1 MNIEVE
7 IQDFLEKFVELVLK
21 AGLSISLSI
30 LVSKMPESKKYF
42 LFILDSNQ
50 RLEIY

>member
-30 LVSKMPESKKYF
+30 LVSKTGLLLGLVRNRAKMAD
-42 LFILDSNQ
+42 IW
-50 RLEIY
+50 

>member
-21 AGLSISLSI
+21 AGLSISPSI
-30 LVSKMPESKKYF
+30 LVSKMPQDLLNE
-42 LFILDSNQ
+42 N
-50 RLEIY
+50 